1 MRKEDGAVTGSA
13 LCQGICLLLLL
24 IPQSETTTVKDCR
37 DVPICTGI

>member
-24 IPQSETTTVKDCR
+24 IPQSETTVKHCR